1 MLSLTLV
8 SLIGHAIFIF
18 GSGTTEFPLFF
29 TVPVLVIISAFFKL
43 QRCNWINVWIR
54 IVFVVANRA

>member
-18 GSGTTEFPLFF
+18 GSVATELHFF
-29 TVPVLVIISAFFKL
+29 HALLVIVIISALLKL
-43 QRCNWINVWIR
+43 QRCNRINVWIR